1 MTAAE
6 LVYCT
11 GESFLHGSLVGS
23 TVCSPSPRHFSPPFR
38 AASTQIHVTGTLCHF
53 GSKDCSSSKQEIIFF
68 PPLKLGESNHFVF
81 HVGIKSKLLL
91 DRFSVGSRL
100 ESGSD
105 SRDESNTGS
114 VTDPMFG
121 WSTSLRFS
129 SEISHLY
136 NSDLSLLG
144 STVSLS

>member
-1 MTAAE
+1 MDLWWAALCVLPPRDTSHHPSEQPAPKSMSQGHFAILAVRTAAA
-6 LVYCT
+6 
-11 GESFLHGSLVGS
+11 
-23 TVCSPSPRHFSPPFR
+23 PSRKF
-38 AASTQIHVTGTLCHF
+38 
-53 GSKDCSSSKQEIIFF
+53 FF

-91 DRFSVGSRL
+91 NRFSVGSRL

-144 STVSLS
+144 STVSFS